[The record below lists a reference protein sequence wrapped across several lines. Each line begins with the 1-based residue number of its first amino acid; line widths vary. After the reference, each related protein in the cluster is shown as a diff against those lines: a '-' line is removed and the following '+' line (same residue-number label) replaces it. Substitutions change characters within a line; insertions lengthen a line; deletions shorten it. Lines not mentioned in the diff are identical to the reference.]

1 MKVLRAKTAGFCFGV
16 SYALKK
22 LDEQVSLFQGSLAKG
37 GEEQGRLVTLG
48 PIIHNP
54 LVMATYAEQG
64 VVCLDDYRQVQA
76 GDKVVIRAHGIPQ
89 SIESA
94 VLESGAE
101 VIDATCPKV
110 KKAQLSIAQ
119 EVAKGKKLLL
129 LGEKDH
135 PEVQGLLS
143 YAGPDAFVFSSQEEL
158 EAYPL
163 KADIAY
169 FLAAQTTQELEGY
182 YLAARFLEENL
193 GRPLTVLETICNATK
208 ERQQSVIELSSQVE
222 AMIVVGGLN
231 SGNTR
236 RLADVARLHNVPAQH
251 VETVEGLDLQA
262 LQGLSVVGLTAGAS
276 TPDKYIDEMEIFLQR
291 LS

>member
-22 LDEQVSLFQGSLAKG
+22 LDEQVLRFQEYASTSDC
-37 GEEQGRLVTLG
+37 GRLVTLG

-64 VVCLDDYRQVQA
+64 VVCLDDYRQVRA
-76 GDKVVIRAHGIPQ
+76 GDRVVIRAHGIPQ
-89 SIESA
+89 EIEKA
-94 VLESGAE
+94 VLQSGA
-101 VIDATCPKV
+101 VVVDATCPKV

-143 YAGPDAFVFSSQEEL
+143 YADVGAFVFSTQEEL
-158 EAYPL
+158 EKYPL
-163 KADIAY
+163 APETTY

-182 YLAARFLEENL
+182 YEAARFLEEKR
-193 GRPLTVLETICNATK
+193 GEPLTVLETICNATK
-208 ERQQSVIELSSQVE
+208 ERQQSVIELCSQVE
-222 AMIVVGGLN
+222 SMIVVGGLN

-236 RLADVARLHNVPAQH
+236 RLADVARLHGIPAQH

-262 LQGLSVVGLTAGAS
+262 LQGLSAVGLTAGAS
-276 TPDKYIDEMEIFLQR
+276 TPDKYIDEMESFLKQ
-291 LS
+291 LP